1 MSLTDFGKESVESYC
16 NSTSSSTKDGRVS
29 GRVRI
34 ELTDEEMVDVEE
46 IARARNQSYEDG
58 RTADTNYTSD
68 DGLELHETGLMA
80 EKAMSLLYEEAEV
93 DRSISATGDDGIDC
107 LLEIDGETVTVDVK
121 ATTYQNGW
129 LLLKQGYDHE
139 NADIFV
145 STYVDEEANSVELVG
160 FETNEELV
168 QDSMLEESPAPYMN
182 HSNFTKKSNFKKMPE
197 PNTERDW
204 EQR

>member
-1 MSLTDFGKESVESYC
+1 MSLTDFGKESVEAYC

-34 ELTDEEMVDVEE
+34 ELTDEEMSDVEE
-46 IARARNQSYEDG
+46 IAKARNKSYEDG

-68 DGLELHETGLMA
+68 DGLDLHETGLMA

-107 LLEIDGETVTVDVK
+107 LLKIDEDVSVDVK
-121 ATTYQNGW
+121 ASTYENGW

-139 NADIFV
+139 EADVFV
-145 STYVDEEANSVELVG
+145 STYVDEEANAVEIIG

-168 QDSMLEESPAPYMN
+168 QDSMLEESPAPYMDHQN
-182 HSNFTKKSNFKKMPE
+182 YTKRNNFKEMPE
-197 PNTERDW
+197 PNTDRDW
-204 EQR
+204 EQT